1 MSLPAYRFCLP
12 LLLVLPPAAFA
23 DTAPAATAAPDVAT
37 VAEATR
43 RAFDVPGIAV
53 AIIKDGQVVLAQG
66 FGAREA
72 GKAAPVTA
80 DTRFAIASLTKA
92 YTSAALSILADE
104 GKLSLDDR
112 VVDHLPWFQMSDPY
126 VTREM
131 RLRDLLTHRSGLALG
146 AGDLLFWPTTTHDT
160 REIVRRLRHVPLET
174 SFRAD
179 YAYDNVLYAVA
190 QLVIEDASGLS
201 YGEFLH
207 QRIFQPLGMA
217 DTVVNADHLPAGAD
231 VATGHAKFDFTD
243 LRPVPP
249 MTWSNNQA
257 AGGIYSS
264 VNDLAKWMRVQLDGG
279 VIGADAD
286 GTERRLFSA
295 DRHRAMWEVVT
306 PIRVPAQPAVPALA
320 PALPQFAGY
329 GEGWSITEY
338 RGQKLV
344 SHTGGWPGMVS
355 RLTLV
360 PGLDLGVVVL
370 TNQEV
375 GAAFNT
381 VTMEVLDHYLQ
392 APDTDWVA
400 AYAEAVAKS
409 RNAAD
414 EKWEGHQRAR
424 DRDSKPSLP
433 LSRYA
438 ATYRDPWY
446 GEVVIALEANR
457 LVMRFAHTAQLVGEL
472 EHWQHDTF
480 IVRWKDRALNAD
492 AFATFD
498 LTPDATVRELRM
510 EAVSSLTDF
519 SFDFHH
525 LRLAPVR

>member
-1 MSLPAYRFCLP
+1 MSRPALRLCLP
-12 LLLVLPPAAFA
+12 LLLAL
-23 DTAPAATAAPDVAT
+23 PAATLANAPPGLGGVVD
-37 VAEATR
+37 ATR
-43 RAFDVPGIAV
+43 QQFDVPGIAV
-53 AIIKDGQVVLAQG
+53 AIVKDGEVMLAEG
-66 FGAREA
+66 FGRREA
-72 GKAAPVTA
+72 GKPAPVTA

-104 GKLSLDDR
+104 GRLSLDDR
-112 VVDHLPWFQMSDPY
+112 VIDHLPWFQMSDPY

-146 AGDLLFWPTTTHDT
+146 AGDLLFWPATTHDT
-160 REIVRRLRHVPLET
+160 REIVRRLRHVPLAT

-190 QLVIEDASGLS
+190 QLVIEDVSGQS
-201 YGEFLH
+201 YGDFLRD
-207 QRIFQPLGMA
+207 RIFVPLGMR

-231 VATGHAKFDFTD
+231 VAIGHAKFDFTD

-279 VIGADAD
+279 VIATGAD
-286 GTERRLFSA
+286 GKEQRLFSA
-295 DRHRAMWEVVT
+295 ERHRAMWEVVT
-306 PIRVPAQPAVPALA
+306 PIRVPLQAAVPALA

-338 RGQKLV
+338 RGHKLV

-355 RLTLV
+355 RITLV

-375 GAAFNT
+375 GAAFNA
-381 VTMEVLDHYLQ
+381 VTMEALDHYLA

-400 AYAEAVAKS
+400 AYAAAVAKS
-409 RNAAD
+409 RDAAD
-414 EKWEGHQRAR
+414 EKWQGHQRAR
-424 DRDSKPSLP
+424 IRNSRPSLP
-433 LSRYA
+433 LARYA

-446 GEVVIALEANR
+446 GDVVVALEGKR

-472 EHWQHDTF
+472 EHWQQDTF
-480 IVRWKDRALNAD
+480 IVRWTDRALNAD
-492 AFATFD
+492 AFASFD
-498 LTPDATVRELRM
+498 LTPDAGVRGLRM

-525 LRLAPVR
+525 LRLVPVR

>member
-1 MSLPAYRFCLP
+1 MSLPAFRLCLP
-12 LLLVLPPAAFA
+12 LLLALPPAAFA
-23 DTAPAATAAPDVAT
+23 DTATAAAAAPDVAT
-37 VAEATR
+37 IADATR
-43 RAFDVPGIAV
+43 RTFEVPGIAV
-53 AIIKDGQVVLAQG
+53 AIIKDGEVVLAEG
-66 FGAREA
+66 FGQREA
-72 GKAAPVTA
+72 GKPAPVTA

-174 SFRAD
+174 SFRAN

-207 QRIFQPLGMA
+207 QRIFQPLGMG

-279 VIGADAD
+279 VIGSGAD

-306 PIRVPAQPAVPALA
+306 PIRVPSQPAVPALA

-338 RGQKLV
+338 RGHKLV

-375 GAAFNT
+375 GAAFNA

-409 RNAAD
+409 RDAAD

-424 DRDSKPSLP
+424 DRSSQPSLP

-446 GEVVIALEANR
+446 GDVVIALEGKR

-492 AFATFD
+492 AFASFD

-525 LRLAPVR
+525 LRLVPVK

>member
-1 MSLPAYRFCLP
+1 MSRIPPCLCLP
-12 LLLVLPPAAFA
+12 VLLALPLA
-23 DTAPAATAAPDVAT
+23 APAADAPDIAS

-43 RAFDVPGIAV
+43 RQFDIPGIAV
-53 AIIKDGQVVLAQG
+53 AIVKDGQPVLAEG
-66 FGAREA
+66 FGLREA
-72 GKAAPVTA
+72 GKPAPVTA

-112 VVDHLPWFQMSDPY
+112 VIDHLPWFQMSDPY

-146 AGDLLFWPTTTHDT
+146 AGDLLFWPTTDHGT
-160 REIVRRLRHVPLET
+160 REIVRRLRHVPLAT

-190 QLVIEDASGLS
+190 QLVIEDVSGQP
-201 YGEFLH
+201 YGDFLH
-207 QRIFQPLGMA
+207 ERIFRPLGMA

-231 VATGHAKFDFTD
+231 VAIGHAKFDFTE

-264 VNDLAKWMRVQLDGG
+264 VNDLARWMRVQLAAG
-279 VIGADAD
+279 VIETRAD
-286 GTERRLFSA
+286 GSEARLFSA
-295 DRHRAMWEVVT
+295 ERHRAMWEVVT

-329 GEGWSITEY
+329 GEGWSISEY
-338 RGQKLV
+338 RGHKLV

-360 PGLDLGVVVL
+360 PSLGLGVVVL

-375 GAAFNT
+375 GAAFNA
-381 VTMEVLDHYLQ
+381 VTMEALDHYLQ

-409 RNAAD
+409 RGAAD
-414 EKWEGHQRAR
+414 AKWEGHQRAR

-433 LSRYA
+433 LARYA

-446 GEVVIALEANR
+446 GEVQVAQEGKR
-457 LVMRFAHTAQLVGEL
+457 LVMRFAHTAQLVGTL

-480 IVRWKDRALNAD
+480 IVRWHDRALNAD
-492 AFATFD
+492 AFASFD
-498 LTPDATVRELRM
+498 LTPDGGVRELRM

>member
-1 MSLPAYRFCLP
+1 VSRPALRLCLP
-12 LLLVLPPAAFA
+12 LLLILPTVTYA
-23 DTAPAATAAPDVAT
+23 DAPPGLGGV
-37 VAEATR
+37 VEATR
-43 RAFDVPGIAV
+43 QQFDVPGIAV
-53 AIIKDGQVVLAQG
+53 AIVKDDALVLAEG
-66 FGAREA
+66 FGQREA
-72 GKAAPVTA
+72 GKPAPVTA

-112 VVDHLPWFQMSDPY
+112 VIDHLPWFQMSDAY

-146 AGDLLFWPTTTHDT
+146 AGDLLFWPTTSHDT
-160 REIVRRLRHVPLET
+160 REIVRRLRHVPLAT

-190 QLVIEDASGLS
+190 QLVIEDVSGQS
-201 YGEFLH
+201 YGDFLRD
-207 QRIFQPLGMA
+207 RIFAPLDMR

-231 VATGHAKFDFTD
+231 VAIGHAKFDFTD

-264 VNDLAKWMRVQLDGG
+264 VNDLAKWMRLQLDGG
-279 VIGADAD
+279 VISTDAD
-286 GTERRLFSA
+286 GKQQRLFSA
-295 DRHRAMWEVVT
+295 ERHRAMWEVVT
-306 PIRVPAQPAVPALA
+306 PIRVPVQPSVPALA

-338 RGQKLV
+338 RGHKLV

-355 RLTLV
+355 RITLV
-360 PGLDLGVVVL
+360 PALDLGVVVL

-375 GAAFNT
+375 GAAFNA
-381 VTMEVLDHYLQ
+381 VTMEALDHYLA

-400 AYAEAVAKS
+400 AYAAAVAKS
-409 RNAAD
+409 RGAAD

-424 DRDSKPSLP
+424 DRRSQPSLP

-446 GEVVIALEANR
+446 GDVVVALEGRR

-480 IVRWKDRALNAD
+480 LVRWKDRALNAD
-492 AFATFD
+492 AFASFD
-498 LTPDATVRELRM
+498 LTPDAGVRELRM

-525 LRLAPVR
+525 LRLVPVR